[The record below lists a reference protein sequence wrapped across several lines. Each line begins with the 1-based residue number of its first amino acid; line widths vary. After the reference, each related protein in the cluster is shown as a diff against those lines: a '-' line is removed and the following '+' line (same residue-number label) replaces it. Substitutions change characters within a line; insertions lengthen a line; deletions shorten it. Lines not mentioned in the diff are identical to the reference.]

1 MATIP
6 QNNSISIM
14 SIKEFLGLNENPD
27 GDTKLKM
34 GEAAVI
40 RNFKVTRDGNLQRR
54 PGSDMVKGLLQTYSL
69 VEDEAAVVRTDEN
82 VPGQLIMYPNAE
94 ARGDG
99 FIELSGEAVAVS
111 FDNAEEHSGYYWRYN
126 DYNSYKLVSC
136 IQNEAGEYV
145 WTMQKVRCVGQETP
159 VAGIWAGNVM
169 ERECMVAACD
179 GKLWLVH
186 DGADFCKEEIGDI
199 DTSSEVF
206 FFGSTFLTLAS
217 SSSVSSVPTPHLEAR
232 FSISFSFFASSSYFF

>member
-1 MATIP
+1 MAKITGQTDERIF
-6 QNNSISIM
+6 Q
-14 SIKEFLGLNENPD
+14 IKEWKGLNENPD

-99 FIELSGEAVAVS
+99 FVELSGDAVAVS
-111 FDNAEEHSGYYWRYN
+111 FDNAEQYSGYYWRYN

-136 IQNEAGEYV
+136 IQNEAGVDAFKTY
-145 WTMQKVRCVGQETP
+145 CSVGNDGCL
-159 VAGIWAGNVM
+159 AGVKFCYCASFW
-169 ERECMVAACD
+169 ECIA
-179 GKLWLVH
+179 
-186 DGADFCKEEIGDI
+186 
-199 DTSSEVF
+199 
-206 FFGSTFLTLAS
+206 
-217 SSSVSSVPTPHLEAR
+217 
-232 FSISFSFFASSSYFF
+232 